1 MTDDTDDDDDGNK
14 SSPGRLRSNQNL
26 KPFKSGAEWKG
37 NAKGRTPRHVQQNE
51 LMNKIGDS
59 AERALK
65 VVDDIMMKARVSPGD
80 EIKLRAANSILDR
93 LLGKAPQ
100 SVSAS
105 VTQRTVAA
113 DGTIIEGSVSGGG
126 MMSPLLQAAQAH
138 LAQEEVRRLDPPASQ
153 DTVTRRDD
161 ETGRFAKAAPSVT
174 LMSPSPSVQGQE
186 EPPRS
191 APSSSAPDRQSAAP
205 ASATVAEDPAAR
217 EKRLAELRK
226 RYPGGQLPREVAF
239 GEPDP
244 PGQSIQGPLETVT
257 LTRGSG
263 KSIERV

>member
-153 DTVTRRDD
+153 YAATRRDG
-161 ETGRFAKAAPSVT
+161 ETGRLKAAPSVT
-174 LMSPSPSVQGQE
+174 LMPPSPSVQDQE
-186 EPPRS
+186 EPSMSTLPTS
-191 APSSSAPDRQSAAP
+191 AMDKQLAAP
-205 ASATVAEDPAAR
+205 ATATVAEDPAAR

-226 RYPGGQLPREVAF
+226 QYPGGQLPREVAF

-244 PGQSIQGPLETVT
+244 PERSIQGPLEVVT
-257 LTRGSG
+257 LTRGPG
-263 KSIERV
+263 KSIKRI